1 MLAAGMGRGDGG
13 EENILGMRMVGEGGD
28 IAQSW
33 AKNRHH
39 PKPTDSNPLS
49 RRIKFSAS
57 EGGIVAVNGSP
68 TFSPKLG

>member
-33 AKNRHH
+33 AK
-39 PKPTDSNPLS
+39 TDITQNQQIQILCQEESYFQLWRVES
-49 RRIKFSAS
+49 
-57 EGGIVAVNGSP
+57 
-68 TFSPKLG
+68 